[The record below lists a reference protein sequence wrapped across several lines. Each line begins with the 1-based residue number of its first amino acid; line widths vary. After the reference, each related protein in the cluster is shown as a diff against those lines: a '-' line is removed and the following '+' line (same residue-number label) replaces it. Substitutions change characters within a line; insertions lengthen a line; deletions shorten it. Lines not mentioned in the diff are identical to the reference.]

1 MYEPLRAGSPFITAV
16 ASSDLSP
23 LGVARLAAQSAWCT
37 AALRMR
43 GVRCGLVTC
52 EYRQPQIYAH
62 GTVILG
68 RVALRG
74 RLAPIEL
81 GANAGGHLS
90 VGDRTFINQGA
101 SIVATSRIE
110 IGDDVRIG
118 DFVGVYDSDFHPL
131 DELSPSRQAP
141 VKIGNN
147 VWLARGAI
155 VLPGVEIGDHAV
167 VGAGSVVTTS
177 VPDRTLV
184 AGNPAQFVRRLSAS
198 PDWRRP

>member
-1 MYEPLRAGSPFITAV
+1 MSEPLHARSSPTTAA
-16 ASSDLSP
+16 ASLGLSP
-23 LGVARLAAQSAWCT
+23 LGLARLAAQSAWCT
-37 AALRMR
+37 AALRLR

-90 VGDRTFINQGA
+90 IGDRTFINQGA
-101 SIVATSRIE
+101 SIIATSRIE

-118 DFVGVYDSDFHPL
+118 DFVGIYDSDFHPV
-131 DELSPSRQAP
+131 DETSVSRQAP

-167 VGAGSVVTTS
+167 VAAGSVVTMS

-184 AGNPAQFVRRLSAS
+184 AGNPAQIIRRLSAS
-198 PDWRRP
+198 PEWRRP